1 MVTEESYKH
10 ALEIVK
16 AYREQQKNNR
26 LEIEEQERN
35 LQIEKWKELNVTLD
49 TSMSDIYGH
58 INHNLFYALRQI
70 RPQFFELSL
79 SFFRGVTKEQ
89 LYKFDRIGKKTV
101 DEFVNLM
108 AAAGHK
114 VL

>member
-49 TSMSDIYGH
+49 TCMSDIYGH
-58 INHNLFYALRQI
+58 IHHNLFYALRG
-70 RPQFFELSL
+70 RGNNFFDSKLSNYT
-79 SFFRGVTKEQ
+79 RVTKEQ